1 MLQDLCGNNG
11 YKIDVGNYEAAN
23 MYNYKI
29 FNSTIYIRLINIIWS
44 VECHKRSLSTS
55 T

>member
-23 MYNYKI
+23 IYKI
-29 FNSTIYIRLINIIWS
+29 FNSTIRLINIIWS
-44 VECHKRSLSTS
+44 VECHN
-55 T
+55 